1 MSSSLKSEEFYT
13 RFHQQLEESTAWP
26 SLYVFKFIV
35 PSSEEKINML
45 TRMFQSLS
53 PKIATKKSS
62 NGKYTSITL
71 KATVDSPDLVIK
83 KYKQVSEIEGIIS
96 L

>member
-1 MSSSLKSEEFYT
+1 MSSSLQSEEFYT
-13 RFHQQLEESTAWP
+13 RFHQQLLESTSWP
-26 SLYVFKFIV
+26 SIYVFKFIV
-35 PSSEEKINML
+35 PSNEEKINTL
-45 TRMFQSLS
+45 TRMFQTLS
-53 PKIATKKSS
+53 PQIATKKSS

-83 KYKQVSEIEGIIS
+83 KYKQVSQIEGIIS